1 MPLLQ
6 TCRLHTSKACELRSL
21 QRDSRSLLNISK
33 VIDQRLPTGM
43 SPYSPGPQALSPQGS
58 AQVPGLLV
66 LAASSCNS
74 VLGASVLAL
83 PSIWDLDIM
92 LLLQPSRPTLSPE
105 HYTTVPPVT
114 GHTSLARL
122 GPRS

>member
-1 MPLLQ
+1 
-6 TCRLHTSKACELRSL
+6 
-21 QRDSRSLLNISK
+21 
-33 VIDQRLPTGM
+33 M

-58 AQVPGLLV
+58 AQVPGLSV
-66 LAASSCNS
+66 MAASSYNS

-83 PSIWDLDIM
+83 PSIWDLDTM
-92 LLLQPSRPTLSPE
+92 PLLQPTHPTLSPE
-105 HYTTVPPVT
+105 HYTAVPLVT